1 MRSTIQL
8 NHLQEILENSKAIR
22 LCADQCNVIGDETK
36 LKICFL
42 LKHYPELDVT
52 QISNLVGTSI
62 SNTSHALSKLK
73 AVGLVASRKKSRY
86 RYYFL
91 ENKAFENILSIIG
104 NKSPAEVQ
112 QNNKYRTIA

>member
-1 MRSTIQL
+1 MRSSIQL
-8 NHLQEILENSKAIR
+8 NHLQELLKDSKAIQ
-22 LCADQCNVIGDETK
+22 LCAEQCNVIGDETK

-52 QISNLVGTSI
+52 QISNLVGASV

-86 RYYFL
+86 RYYYL
-91 ENKAFENILSIIG
+91 KNEAFENILSIIG
-104 NKSPAEVQ
+104 NKSSTGKQ
-112 QNNKYRTIA
+112 QNSKYRTIA